1 MKITEILTFEKEEED
16 NKKNEEGKEGEANN
30 NKYREIH
37 LIQIIKSLIII

>member
-30 NKYREIH
+30 NKVQRDTFD
-37 LIQIIKSLIII
+37 SNN

>member
-30 NKYREIH
+30 NKV
-37 LIQIIKSLIII
+37 